1 MKSST
6 ITLSDIA
13 KKLNVSAV
21 TISKALRNH
30 PDISSRTKKIVN
42 ETAEKMGYTPN
53 YMARNLSSKKT
64 NTIGLVVPKIAHFFF
79 GAIIESIYNLAFQ
92 NDYEIILMVSQENEE
107 KEKKHIQTLLA
118 MRVDGIIISLSQ
130 ETKDYSIFENV
141 FKKNIPLV
149 FIDRIPKMK
158 NINKVFVDDK
168 NGSFNAIEYAIK
180 MGYTK
185 IGHFGGYTQVNIGQ
199 QRLLGFEKA
208 MKKHGIPINPKWIF
222 KGGFG
227 VKHGY
232 DSFMKLYNEN
242 NLPELVFAVTYPVAL
257 GIYKAVNELN
267 LRIPDDIDIICFG
280 DAEEQKYLSPPL
292 SCIKQPTNLIAK
304 IAMEIMLGLLDE
316 TENKEVKSME
326 IPTELI
332 IRGTC
337 LGINKLKSRKYN
349 KRKPK

>member
-1 MKSST
+1 MKSTT

-13 KKLNVSAV
+13 KKLNFSAV

-30 PDISSRTKKIVN
+30 PDISVKTKKIIHK
-42 ETAEKMGYTPN
+42 TAEQMGYTPN

-79 GAIIESIYNLAFQ
+79 GAIIESIYHLAFK

-130 ETKDYSIFENV
+130 ETKNYTLFENV
-141 FKKNIPLV
+141 ISKNIPLV

-168 NGSFNAIEYAIK
+168 NGAFNAIEHAIK
-180 MGYTK
+180 LGYKK

-208 MKKHGIPINPKWIF
+208 MKKYNIKINPSWIF

-227 VKHGY
+227 DQYGY

-242 NLPELVFAVTYPVAL
+242 NLPELIFTVTYPVAL
-257 GIYKAVNELN
+257 GIYRAVNELG
-267 LRIPDDIDIICFG
+267 LKIPNDIDIICFG
-280 DAEEQKYLSPPL
+280 DAEEQKYLSPAL
-292 SCIKQPTNLIAK
+292 SCIKQPTNLIANS
-304 IAMEIMLGLLDE
+304 AMEIMLANLNDSD
-316 TENKEVKSME
+316 KREVKSVE

-332 IRGTC
+332 LRGTC
-337 LGINKLKSRKYN
+337 LGNLQN
-349 KRKPK
+349 